1 MWTRAFNAR
10 GDQKQRM
17 HEQSD
22 INLSLLAFEE
32 GLQMQIWTSSER
44 LGKPLVWIE
53 LLLRE
58 AWWHISGGLKDV
70 ESIRRWTLHAI
81 FKTNI
86 SERGAWKWRTWTSGT
101 SSEHSRANFQEKMKV
116 SIRRS
121 KITVSEPKPRK
132 RQKYLWLR
140 EPENEHS
147 QARAWEMPNNISD
160 TWFKWMHA

>member
-1 MWTRAFNAR
+1 MHGEIRNRACTNRGTSIWAYSPLKRDFEGRFEPLPNAL
-10 GDQKQRM
+10 G
-17 HEQSD
+17 
-22 INLSLLAFEE
+22 NLWFESKCCFGRIGATFQGVWKTSKAF
-32 GLQMQIWTSSER
+32 
-44 LGKPLVWIE
+44 
-53 LLLRE
+53 
-58 AWWHISGGLKDV
+58 D
-70 ESIRRWTLHAI
+70 RRWALHRI

-147 QARAWEMPNNISD
+147 QARTWEMPNNISD